1 MREDQMPERSNEEIV
16 RRYWRAHAAHDHK
29 TVSELRHP
37 DWLAEWPQS
46 RERVRGD
53 ANDRAI
59 MDNYPGGEPHLD
71 ATHRIVGA
79 EDRWVVT
86 PAYTVQRVIGNG
98 DAWWGS
104 GIGTYPDGKV
114 WHFVAMVELR
124 DGKIYRETAYFA
136 EPFDPPEWRA
146 AWVETMD

>member
-1 MREDQMPERSNEEIV
+1 MPERSNEEIV
-16 RRYWRAHAAHDHK
+16 RRYWKAHAAHDHK

-37 DWLAEWPQS
+37 EWTADWPQS

-71 ATHRIVGA
+71 TTHIVGA

-86 PAYTVQRVIGNG
+86 PAYTVQRVVGNG
-98 DAWWGS
+98 DMWWGA
-104 GIGTYPDGKV
+104 GTGKYPDGRT
-114 WHFVAMVELR
+114 WHLISMVELR
-124 DGKIYRETAYFA
+124 DGRVFRETAYFA
-136 EPFDPPEWRA
+136 EPFDPPAWRA
-146 AWVETMD
+146 GWVETMDG